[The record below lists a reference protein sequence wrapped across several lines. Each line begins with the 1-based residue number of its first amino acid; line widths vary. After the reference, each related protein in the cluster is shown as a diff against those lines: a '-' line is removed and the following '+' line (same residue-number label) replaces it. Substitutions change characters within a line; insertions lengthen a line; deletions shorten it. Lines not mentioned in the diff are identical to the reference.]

1 VFGVYSESADGLRRC
16 ANAGIGGNAA
26 RRGRGC
32 GRGCECGRQILNVV
46 DRLKLYSVAGSE
58 AFTLVLST
66 RAADG
71 AAGRGDAEAG

>member
-1 VFGVYSESADGLRRC
+1 VFGLYLESADGLRCC

-26 RRGRGC
+26 RRGRGR
-32 GRGCECGRQILNVV
+32 GRECGRQILNVV

>member
-1 VFGVYSESADGLRRC
+1 MFGVYSESADGLRRC

-26 RRGRGC
+26 RRGRG
-32 GRGCECGRQILNVV
+32 RRCECGRQILNVV
-46 DRLKLYSVAGSE
+46 NRLKLRSVAGSE

-71 AAGRGDAEAG
+71 AAGLGDAEAG